1 LLPKVDRRILLVDD
15 DREFG
20 VMMKELL
27 EREGY
32 AANLAHSFDEAL
44 ELTRSWNPHGI
55 ILDVVLRGPESG
67 LDVLTRLREHSSVP
81 ILMLSGHA
89 DEAVR
94 IRALTQ
100 GADDFVTK
108 PFSTAELMA
117 RLQSLFRRIPPPPDT
132 LTFADLTL
140 DLAAHRVHKSG
151 AEIPLTKK
159 EFQILACLAQR
170 PGAVLSPEVIL
181 REAWGPQFV
190 HYIQTLR
197 VHIGNL
203 RKKLGTTP
211 WSTDYVR
218 TVPGVGYGLE
228 VKREKVM

>member
-1 LLPKVDRRILLVDD
+1 MLSKNGRRILLVDD
-15 DREFG
+15 DQEFS
-20 VMMKELL
+20 VMMQALL

-32 AANLAHSFDEAL
+32 AASIAHGFEEAFD
-44 ELTRSWNPHGI
+44 LTQSWNPHGI
-55 ILDVVLRGPESG
+55 ILDIVLRGAQDG
-67 LDVLTRLREHSSVP
+67 LDLLAHLREHSSVP
-81 ILMLSGHA
+81 IIMLSGQD
-89 DEAVR
+89 DETVK
-94 IRALTQ
+94 IRALSM

-108 PFSTAELMA
+108 PFSPGELMA
-117 RLQSLFRRIPPPPDT
+117 RLQSLFRRIPNLDR

-151 AEIPLTKK
+151 IEIPLTKK
-159 EFQILACLAQR
+159 EFQILACLAKK
-170 PGAVLSPEVIL
+170 PGAVLSAEVIL

-203 RKKLGTTP
+203 RKKLGSTP
-211 WSTDYVR
+211 WSSDYVR

-228 VKREKVM
+228 VKREQAV